1 MLLLHGDKAP
11 DTASNDGNVGRSI
24 SLMHLGVPCHCHS
37 ARSLVRFSGQR
48 PPWLIKDERKGF
60 GPTWSIDPPR
70 RCARW
75 WCRPSQILMRVSP
88 RSKSPWW
95 LINPTR
101 VDWFYSFLIMV
112 LAPWCAGARHHRPVP
127 RRPFLVCQQRS
138 RLVDDCQQT
147 KLILSEVCWGEKEQ
161 IKDCRLC
168 AFVEWWNN
176 AGSCPANARFAAL
189 TYSCYILLDS
199 STHNL

>member
-88 RSKSPWW
+88 PEQIAMMANQPDACR
-95 LINPTR
+95 
-101 VDWFYSFLIMV
+101 
-112 LAPWCAGARHHRPVP
+112 
-127 RRPFLVCQQRS
+127 
-138 RLVDDCQQT
+138 
-147 KLILSEVCWGEKEQ
+147 LILLIS
-161 IKDCRLC
+161 
-168 AFVEWWNN
+168 NH
-176 AGSCPANARFAAL
+176 GSCPMMRRRAAPPSCSPAAIPCLPTTLSAGRWLPTNKANPFR
-189 TYSCYILLDS
+189 SLLGGER
-199 STHNL
+199 TN